1 MSLVHHARY
10 HEHRQ
15 TIGHPESPERLDAVV
30 ARLKAEE
37 LWNEVLT
44 PEPVDLKLLRKVHT
58 REYIDSVKNFGEGY
72 MDPDTYVRPQTYG
85 IALLAAGGT
94 VLAAQRALDSGRPA
108 FALVRPPGHH
118 AGSYHGGGFCYFN
131 NVAVAA
137 EALRQK
143 VDRVAIVDY
152 DLHHGNGTNDI
163 FYTRDDVLYIS
174 THQVGIYP
182 GTGAPEDLGEGK
194 GEGYNLCI
202 PLPGG
207 SGDATFDLVC
217 KRILR
222 PVLSK
227 FKPGAILVGIGADS
241 HYMDPLGGLA
251 MTSPGYV
258 SLAEE
263 LIALSRKL
271 CGGAIAFSLEGGY
284 HVKALAEVVA
294 GTVAAFDGKK
304 VKYEYDRSGDEKGVG
319 SYAVERAVR
328 VMKKYW
334 PVE

>member
-1 MSLVHHARY
+1 MTLVHHARY

-15 TIGHPESPERLDAVV
+15 TIGHPESPERLDATV
-30 ARLKAEE
+30 ARLKAEN

-58 REYIDSVKNFGEGY
+58 SEYIDSIKNFGEGY
-72 MDPDTYVRPQTYG
+72 MDPDTYVRPQTYE

-94 VLAAQRALDSGRPA
+94 VLAAQRALDRGKPS

-163 FYTRDDVLYIS
+163 FYSRDDVLYIS

-194 GEGYNLCI
+194 GEGYNLSI

-207 SGDATFDLVC
+207 SGDATFDLFS

-222 PVLSK
+222 PVLLK
-227 FKPGAILVGIGADS
+227 YKPGAILVSLGADS

-251 MTSPGYV
+251 LTSPGYV
-258 SLAEE
+258 ALAEE
-263 LIALSRKL
+263 LIALSRRL

-284 HVKALAEVVA
+284 HVGALAEVVA
-294 GTVAAFDGKK
+294 GTVAAFDDRK
-304 VKYEYDRSGDEKGVG
+304 VKYEYDRSGDEKGTG
-319 SYAVERAVR
+319 SFAIQRAVR
-328 VMKKYW
+328 VLKKYW